1 MPKQRIRKKIP
12 RFKSKID
19 NYLNSDKV
27 ITINNIETQAVKQ
40 QLICESFD
48 DYINNKINGKNM
60 IYSVIVCIISFIM
73 VLRLLLGAFT
83 TDPNIWIL
91 IGDPFYLVG
100 DRVLINISLAIFGT
114 IGIKCRMIFIL
125 RKFYSLRFTFKIKIE
140 TCFML
145 KNLFIEIDT
154 KINLK

>member
-1 MPKQRIRKKIP
+1 MPKLRIRKKIVS
-12 RFKSKID
+12 FKSKIN
-19 NYLNSDKV
+19 NYLDSDEV
-27 ITINNIETQAVKQ
+27 VAINNIETQVVEQ
-40 QLICESFD
+40 QLISASFD

-60 IYSVIVCIISFIM
+60 IYSVIVCIISFIA

-100 DRVLINISLAIFGT
+100 DRVLINISFAIFVT

-125 RKFYSLRFTFKIKIE
+125 RKFYSLRLTFKIKI
-140 TCFML
+140 
-145 KNLFIEIDT
+145 
-154 KINLK
+154 